1 MQVRVPME
9 RGVMTTRAAVTLCAL
24 LVFVALAT
32 VLHTW
37 QTIWS
42 WLGDALSVWLTV
54 ILEGVG

>member
-1 MQVRVPME
+1 
-9 RGVMTTRAAVTLCAL
+9 MTRRQTALVAILCSL

-32 VLHTW
+32 VLGTW
-37 QTIWS
+37 RTMWS